1 MGNVLLARILE
12 YFNGTLFLD
21 DNYRFCVFF
30 IENYIDF
37 YKMTLEEVV
46 EKSKISK
53 EAILNFL
60 KHLGFDDYAS
70 FQDQLYAD
78 VILRQDQI
86 RSRMLGLKMDDLFK
100 QIHLCDDQDKFICD
114 LDHICHDISTSKRVV
129 IIGALYPISIAVEFQ
144 TDLITFGKPVFQYHS
159 FDNQLILNKDDYVI
173 FVSATG
179 RAYDAFM
186 EQHQGFD
193 INRSQFLLIT
203 QNKKYKSQ
211 IGEERVI
218 Y

>member
-60 KHLGFDDYAS
+60 SHLGFDDYAS
-70 FQDQLYAD
+70 FQDKLYAD

-86 RSRMLGLKMDDLFK
+86 RSRIFLNKCIYVMIKKNLLKISIIFVMIFQRLKEWLLLEHFIQFLLPLNFK
-100 QIHLCDDQDKFICD
+100 QI
-114 LDHICHDISTSKRVV
+114 
-129 IIGALYPISIAVEFQ
+129 
-144 TDLITFGKPVFQYHS
+144 
-159 FDNQLILNKDDYVI
+159 
-173 FVSATG
+173 
-179 RAYDAFM
+179 
-186 EQHQGFD
+186 
-193 INRSQFLLIT
+193 
-203 QNKKYKSQ
+203 
-211 IGEERVI
+211 
-218 Y
+218 

>member
-1 MGNVLLARILE
+1 MKNQ
-12 YFNGTLFLD
+12 
-21 DNYRFCVFF
+21 
-30 IENYIDF
+30 
-37 YKMTLEEVV
+37 
-46 EKSKISK
+46 KISQ

-218 Y
+218 YVASSRYDSIDFNYRLMSIFDIMRVTYYKKYHFI

>member
-60 KHLGFDDYAS
+60 SHLGFDDYAS
-70 FQDQLYAD
+70 FQDKLYAD

-100 QIHLCDDQDKFICD
+100 QVHLCDDKEKFIED
-114 LDHICHDISTSKRVV
+114 QNILATDF
-129 IIGALYPISIAVEFQ
+129 SIVLEGDMLRK
-144 TDLITFGKPVFQYHS
+144 TDLMGMANSTEIRSPFLDYELVDNVFKIPNS
-159 FDNQLILNKDDYVI
+159 FKV
-173 FVSATG
+173 V
-179 RAYDAFM
+179 
-186 EQHQGFD
+186 
-193 INRSQFLLIT
+193 
-203 QNKKYKSQ
+203 
-211 IGEERVI
+211 ERKLT
-218 Y
+218 

>member
-60 KHLGFDDYAS
+60 SHLGFDDYAS
-70 FQDQLYAD
+70 FQDKLYAD

-86 RSRMLGLKMDDLFK
+86 RSRMLGLKMDDLLNKCIYVMIKKNLLKISIIFVMIFQRLKEWLLLEHFIQFLLPLNFK
-100 QIHLCDDQDKFICD
+100 QI
-114 LDHICHDISTSKRVV
+114 
-129 IIGALYPISIAVEFQ
+129 
-144 TDLITFGKPVFQYHS
+144 
-159 FDNQLILNKDDYVI
+159 
-173 FVSATG
+173 
-179 RAYDAFM
+179 
-186 EQHQGFD
+186 
-193 INRSQFLLIT
+193 
-203 QNKKYKSQ
+203 
-211 IGEERVI
+211 
-218 Y
+218 

>member
-100 QIHLCDDQDKFICD
+100 QFIYVMIKIN
-114 LDHICHDISTSKRVV
+114 LFV
-129 IIGALYPISIAVEFQ
+129 IWI
-144 TDLITFGKPVFQYHS
+144 
-159 FDNQLILNKDDYVI
+159 I
-173 FVSATG
+173 FV
-179 RAYDAFM
+179 M
-186 EQHQGFD
+186 
-193 INRSQFLLIT
+193 IFLLLKEWLLLGHFIQYRLLLNFKQT
-203 QNKKYKSQ
+203 
-211 IGEERVI
+211 
-218 Y
+218 